1 VALHC
6 LEGLRAIQ
14 SQRSLIR
21 IVDRARLVEE
31 TAGFYPTP
39 FQAARKRRS

>member
-1 VALHC
+1 
-6 LEGLRAIQ
+6 LRAIQ

-39 FQAARKRRS
+39 SQAARKRRS